1 MKQGYIQSRAYS
13 LWLND
18 IDADTGEILFG
29 GVDTSKYHGK
39 LHTIPL
45 DKRKGKSSASEFVVT
60 LTQLALTN
68 DEGQS
73 LNLTGGGYGIPVLL
87 DSGTTYTY
95 LPEDLYESLASE
107 VGAQYIAGT
116 SIVPCSLRSYTGSI
130 DFGFSGYQIHV
141 NFSELVVDA
150 YDIYGYPITF
160 SDGEQLC
167 FFGIFPDSGSD
178 GSYVLGDTFLRAT
191 YLVYDLDNEQIGL
204 ANTNFNVTERL
215 GPHIN

>member
-1 MKQGYIQSRAYS
+1 MQQGYIQSRAYS

-18 IDADTGEILFG
+18 IEADTGEVLFG
-29 GVDTSKYHGK
+29 GVDTSKFRGK

-45 DKRKGKSSASEFVVT
+45 DRRKGRSSATEFMVT

-68 DEGQS
+68 NVGSS
-73 LNLTGGGYGIPVLL
+73 LNLTDRNFGIPVLL

-107 VGAQYIAGT
+107 VGAQFVAGT
-116 SIVPCSLRSYTGSI
+116 SIVPCSLRGYEGSI

-150 YDIYGYPITF
+150 YDIYGYPITYD
-160 SDGEQLC
+160 DGEQLC

-178 GSYVLGDTFLRAT
+178 GSYVLGDTFLRAA
-191 YLVYDLDNEQIGL
+191 YLVYDLDNERIGL
-204 ANTNFNVTERL
+204 ANTIFNTTKR
-215 GPHIN
+215 